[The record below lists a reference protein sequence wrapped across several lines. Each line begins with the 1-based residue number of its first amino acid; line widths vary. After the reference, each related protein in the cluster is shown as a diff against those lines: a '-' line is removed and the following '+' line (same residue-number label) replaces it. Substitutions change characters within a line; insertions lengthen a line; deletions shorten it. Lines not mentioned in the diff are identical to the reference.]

1 MPLTPELRRRLE
13 ALPDA
18 PGVYLFKDAQGRVLY
33 VGKAAS
39 LRKRVRSYFRGRP
52 SGLDPKT
59 QRLVERTSSVEWIET
74 GSEPEALLLEDQLIK
89 RHRPRYNVRLRDDK
103 RYPYLKLTAEPFPRL
118 VVTRRV
124 DRDVEQ
130 GARYFG
136 PYPRSG
142 ALREAYRALQRIFRV
157 RTCPLAIEP
166 GKRARARPCLD
177 HDLGLCDAPCV
188 GLISP
193 AQYQRLV
200 DEAALVLSGRAEELM
215 QRLEREMHEAA
226 ARLEFERAA
235 RLRDRLRALAQLA
248 QPSAPSFP
256 SLAALSAA
264 PAASAADAE
273 DAEDE
278 NARADARVRRALEE
292 LQDALGL
299 PRPPRRLE
307 GFDVST
313 LQGHEPVASMV
324 VFLDGRPEKS
334 RYRRFALRARG
345 DDTARLAEAV
355 SRRLARAL
363 TRAGD
368 PGFTPLPD
376 LILLDGGKG
385 QLRAVRAV
393 LRTYGLD
400 GKLPI
405 AALAKDPDRV
415 YVPGRREALPLP
427 RSSEALKLLQRVRDE
442 AHRFA
447 LEAHRRRRTKR
458 ALRSILDEVPGL
470 GPARKRRLLER
481 FGSLRALK
489 AASVEELRRA
499 GLPRAVAERLHAT
512 LKRHDA
518 SSSDATPQTAE

>member
-59 QRLVERTSSVEWIET
+59 QRLVERASSVEWIET

-124 DRDVEQ
+124 DRDVER

-136 PYPRSG
+136 PYPRPG

-188 GLISP
+188 GLISQR
-193 AQYQRLV
+193 QYQQLV
-200 DEAALVLSGRAEELM
+200 DEAALFLSGRAEALI
-215 QRLEREMHEAA
+215 QRLEREMREAA

-235 RLRDRLRALAQLA
+235 RLRDRLRALAQIAQIAQIA

-256 SLAALSAA
+256 SF
-264 PAASAADAE
+264 
-273 DAEDE
+273 AEDE

-299 PRPPRRLE
+299 PGPPRRLE

-324 VFLDGRPEKS
+324 VFLDGRPAKS
-334 RYRRFALRARG
+334 RYRRFALRVRG

-355 SRRLARAL
+355 NRRLARAL

-427 RSSEALKLLQRVRDE
+427 RSSEAMKLLQRVRDE

-458 ALRSILDEVPGL
+458 ALHSILDEVPGL

-518 SSSDATPQTAE
+518 SASDATPRTAE